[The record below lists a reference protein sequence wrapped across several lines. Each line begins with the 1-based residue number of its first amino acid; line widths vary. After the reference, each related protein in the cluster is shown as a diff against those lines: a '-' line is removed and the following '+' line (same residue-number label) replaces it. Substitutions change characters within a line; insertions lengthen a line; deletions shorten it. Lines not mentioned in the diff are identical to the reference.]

1 MGTLEAEDSD
11 NLDPLP
17 GTPHKKKGGLIS
29 NRESL
34 QDEVMILFFEIMI
47 GITVCLKTWCFF
59 SWCLPIL
66 TSKKKT

>member
-47 GITVCLKTWCFF
+47 GITVCLKT
-59 SWCLPIL
+59 
-66 TSKKKT
+66 